1 MSDFALG
8 MICGPFALV
17 ALVIVGAYVLDALYA
32 IYTGSL
38 RRAWFILWHGG
49 FNLPRNVT
57 PRTKAWIAYAKAAGR
72 ANRDIYRREFGA
84 DAMDAIVAARRYRA
98 RWYARYAP
106 WLPVFLTPGH
116 LLLVLEVAFKPV
128 PRQVHG

>member
-17 ALVIVGAYVLDALYA
+17 ALVVVSAYVADALYA
-32 IYTGSL
+32 VYTGSL
-38 RRAWFILWHGG
+38 GHAWFILRHGG
-49 FNLPRNVT
+49 YNLPRNVT
-57 PRTKAWIAYAKAAGR
+57 PRTKAWIGYAKAAGR
-72 ANRDIYRREFGA
+72 ANRDIYRRELGA
-84 DAMDAIVAARRYRA
+84 DVMDAVVSERRRRA

-116 LLLVLEVAFKPV
+116 LLLALEVAFKPV
-128 PRQVHG
+128 RRQVPG